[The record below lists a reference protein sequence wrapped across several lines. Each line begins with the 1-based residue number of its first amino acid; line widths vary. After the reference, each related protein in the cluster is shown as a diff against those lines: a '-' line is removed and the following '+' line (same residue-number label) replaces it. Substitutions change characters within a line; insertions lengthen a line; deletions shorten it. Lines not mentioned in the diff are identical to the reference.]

1 MQQGLPQSY
10 LFTCAHKPIGT
21 KTIDLITMNHFY
33 SNLKLMLV
41 ALFAFMG
48 ISVWADDVTD
58 VLNQSVTGIT
68 GTSYSSF
75 SDVTVSSAAVY
86 AGQCAGGYESI
97 QLRSNNN
104 NSGVVTTASGG
115 TAKQI
120 VVTWNSNTAAAR
132 IVNIYGSNTAYTD
145 ATDLYGAATQ
155 GTLIG
160 TLKCEDAIDGVS
172 TLEVEDTYT
181 FIGFRSASG
190 AMYLTSVAITWETG
204 SSVPVITKPT
214 LPLSTS
220 FFGSM
225 TVEITATDGLDIYYT
240 TDGTVPTTNSTAYTG
255 ALTISETTT
264 IKAIAVQPTN
274 GAESA
279 VASATYTAG
288 SVFASLAEA
297 NKAATAT
304 RVVSQITLT
313 DALVT
318 FISGSNTY
326 VQDATGGFLIY
337 GTTDLT
343 VGDIVNGT
351 VQGQLYLYNGLPE
364 ITNPTLEVNVVSS
377 NNMVKPTVV
386 NAAELAANPL
396 DYISQYV
403 AVMNASFAED
413 VATSA
418 KTSIDFTVGET
429 SLVLRNNFTVD
440 IDVKAGEAY
449 YVAGLVAVYNDAVQ
463 IYPSAAHDVGLMPV
477 TYGINLDFESS
488 TAVTTGICTYAKDMT
503 TNGTTFFG
511 AQPVEGWTVYNESD
525 NEAPTSGDSR
535 GELDQKAAGIFEYGS
550 AAWLGGNN
558 FNAPQAGPEGSIGSH
573 CLGLVSVWGGE
584 NAVIKYTQEIQLEA
598 GSYDMEIPVYNGA
611 GTNALAANY
620 IGYIDAEGIEHF
632 AKTTQ
637 YPVGEWT
644 EESFIITL
652 AEPATITVC
661 LGIQN
666 TSGSNAAPHLFIDG
680 VNINQLE
687 AEDALHLQLANSLY
701 SATIETRDLI
711 FGEGVFMI
719 PQEAY
724 VDYNQ
729 VYLDADATAKNE
741 SATAEELQAAIDNL
755 AQAIQTLKAAVT
767 LPEPDKTYSFQLK
780 DGGNYMTLDSG
791 TKLAAEPVGLSFVAI
806 EGGYAITNGTE
817 YVACTG
823 TGNNVWSMATSSTA
837 YAWTIAPLAD
847 GYYSIAKVIN
857 PTQHI
862 GVDNTDA
869 GASCYADKAVS
880 DKSLWAIAEF
890 TTPGPQVEDY
900 TSYIINA
907 DLTGSDGF
915 DAAGTKGFDGS
926 GIVKA
931 GNNAQFDFKQTIENL
946 PAGKYKVTAKA
957 AYRYSGS
964 EAEEAA
970 AIATGT
976 PTKLANLY
984 ATVGTETVTQPIMNR
999 FDGASDTDYAN
1010 GDGSTTVEGKFVPNS
1025 SNAVKAWFNADQ
1037 YINEVEFNLPEAGSV
1052 TIGIVKTAQPEP
1064 GDYTVIGPWTL
1075 ERIGDAEVEPVIPGD
1090 ADGDDIIDVA
1100 DHAVIRDYILENEVI
1115 TYVKKY
1121 DANQDNAVNAGD
1133 LTAVVNLILYD
1144 TVEGKTPESSA
1155 VRGNISADGLTLN
1168 YIGDGRYAL
1177 QLQSSRAYNSFQ
1189 MDIVL
1194 SEGMTLLSQEADS
1207 KHAVATNTFP
1217 SGKTRVLVYSMDNT
1231 TFESGDILYLNVAGQ
1246 GTITADN
1253 IFFSDAQ
1260 SNVVRL
1266 TLGDATGINA
1276 IGVGSD
1282 ATIYDLSGRQSDT
1295 MRRGVNIV
1303 RKADGTTKKVL
1314 K

>member
-1 MQQGLPQSY
+1 
-10 LFTCAHKPIGT
+10 
-21 KTIDLITMNHFY
+21 MNHFY

-41 ALFAFMG
+41 ALFACMG
-48 ISVWADDVTD
+48 LSVWADEVTD
-58 VLNQSVTGIT
+58 VLNQTLTGVS
-68 GTSYSSF
+68 GTSYTTFADKEASS
-75 SDVTVSSAAVY
+75 TAVY
-86 AGQCAGGYESI
+86 AGQCAGGNESI

-115 TAKQI
+115 TVKQI

-132 IVNIYGSNTAYTD
+132 ILNIYGSNTAYTD
-145 ATDLYGAATQ
+145 ATDLYSADNQ

-204 SSVPVITKPT
+204 SSVPLIAKPT
-214 LPLSTS
+214 LPPSTS

-288 SVFASLAEA
+288 PVFASLAEA

-351 VQGQLYLYNGLPE
+351 VQGQLYLFNGLPE
-364 ITNPTLEVNVVSS
+364 IANPTLEVNVVSS

-550 AAWLGGNN
+550 AAWLGGKN
-558 FNAPQAGPEGSIGSH
+558 FNAPAAGPEGSIGSH

-611 GTNALAANY
+611 GTNALSANY
-620 IGYIDAEGIEHF
+620 IGYIDAEGVEHF
-632 AKTTQ
+632 AQTTQ

-644 EESFIITL
+644 EESFVIMLT
-652 AEPATITVC
+652 EPATITVC

-666 TSGSNAAPHLFIDG
+666 GSGSGAAPHLFIDG

-687 AEDALHLQLANSLY
+687 AEDALRIQLSNDLY
-701 SATIETRDLI
+701 SATIATRDLI
-711 FGEGVFMI
+711 IGEGIFMI
-719 PQEAY
+719 PQEAQVAY
-724 VDYNQ
+724 EQ
-729 VYLDADATAKNE
+729 VYQNADATAKNE

-767 LPEPDKTYSFQLK
+767 LPDPAKKYSIQLK
-780 DGGNYMTLDSG
+780 DGFNYMTLDNG
-791 TKLAAEPVGLSFVAI
+791 TKLAAEPVGLSFVAVD
-806 EGGYAITNGTE
+806 GGYAITNGTE

-823 TGNNVWSMATSSTA
+823 TGNNNWTMAASETA

-847 GYYSIAKVIN
+847 GYYSIAKVSA
-857 PTQHI
+857 PADHI
-862 GVDNTDA
+862 GVDNTGA
-869 GASCYADKAVS
+869 GSACYANKAVS
-880 DKSLWAIAEF
+880 DKALWGIVEF
-890 TTPGPQVEDY
+890 TEPQPQNDY
-900 TSYIINA
+900 TSYIVNA
-907 DLTGSDGF
+907 DLTGEGGF
-915 DAAGTKGFDGS
+915 DTTGTKGIDGS

-946 PAGKYKVTAKA
+946 PAGKYKLTAKA

-1075 ERIGDAEVEPVIPGD
+1075 ERIGDAEVESVIPGD

-1168 YIGDGRYAL
+1168 YVGDGRYAL

-1276 IGVGSD
+1276 VGQNGNVEN
-1282 ATIYDLSGRQSDT
+1282 AYDLSGRRVEKMQ
-1295 MRRGVNIV
+1295 RGIYIVN
-1303 RKADGTTKKVL
+1303 GKKVAV